1 MKNSNK
7 VQCISTKSGFYKNL
21 KLGEWYEPKEHK
33 PGTRNFFKSSKYKD
47 MIVIEHHILNKHGVY
62 VTSEGIYDKSLFRTV
77 SERRNDK
84 LDKIL

>member
-21 KLGEWYEPKEHK
+21 KLGEWYEAKEHK
-33 PGTRNFFKSSKYKD
+33 GRFSLCKD
-47 MIVIEHHILNKHGVY
+47 MIIIEHHILNKHGVY
-62 VTSEGIYDKSLFRTV
+62 VTSEGIYDKSLFRNV